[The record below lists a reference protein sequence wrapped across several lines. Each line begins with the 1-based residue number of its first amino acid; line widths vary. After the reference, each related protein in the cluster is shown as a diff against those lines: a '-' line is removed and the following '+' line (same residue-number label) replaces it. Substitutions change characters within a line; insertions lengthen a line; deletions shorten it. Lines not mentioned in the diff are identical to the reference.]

1 MRQLSCFCAC
11 NTVQPALMHIE
22 FPFPTKFGKSSTE
35 LYYVQGLVT
44 YRWRVFIFFVSSHQ
58 PLSSQ
63 QDSSCVVQY
72 HLTLMAMLSYI
83 KHFLSK

>member
-22 FPFPTKFGKSSTE
+22 FPFQNKFGKSSTE

-44 YRWRVFIFFVSSHQ
+44 YRWRVFIFFVS
-58 PLSSQ
+58 
-63 QDSSCVVQY
+63 
-72 HLTLMAMLSYI
+72 
-83 KHFLSK
+83 K